1 MTHQPRLQQPAGV
14 LKQEVGFL
22 CAYQT
27 SFNGLRCAKSWRS
40 RSEWKAYILVDA
52 APQIC
57 QHLPGS
63 QSQAPSVQLSV
74 MWNLVLTV
82 RTNQMHERHRTIS
95 VSLRLSFVRGT
106 ELWNTNGKR
115 EICSSSPLFPVMLL
129 FHHTS
134 NSSKKQEI
142 LVKSVPARVVF
153 RCRFKPRKD
162 VPKQERG

>member
-1 MTHQPRLQQPAGV
+1 M

-82 RTNQMHERHRTIS
+82 RTNQMHERQDDICFTAIIFCPWDRTLEYQWQKRDLFFLPSFSCYVTIS
-95 VSLRLSFVRGT
+95 SHQQQQQEVG
-106 ELWNTNGKR
+106 
-115 EICSSSPLFPVMLL
+115 
-129 FHHTS
+129 
-134 NSSKKQEI
+134 NSGE
-142 LVKSVPARVVF
+142 A
-153 RCRFKPRKD
+153 CTC
-162 VPKQERG
+162 